1 MIHVS
6 SVNFLRYLSFH
17 QTTNMN
23 EFLIFIIDLL
33 KIALPAI
40 IVALAMYYLVKKHY
54 ERDHKIK
61 LLELRQKNAEVVLPI
76 RLQAYE
82 RIVLLLERITPSNLL
97 LRVGGAGQTA
107 AEYHRVLLNEIRNEF
122 NHNMSQQV
130 YMTEQAWQQVKHARE
145 DVVNLINK
153 TYKELPENSRGTDL
167 AKRILETVLATE
179 QDPTSRA
186 LTYVKQEIGQ
196 VF

>member
-1 MIHVS
+1 
-6 SVNFLRYLSFH
+6 
-17 QTTNMN
+17 MN
-23 EFLIFIIDLL
+23 EFLILIIDLL

-40 IVALAMYYLVKKHY
+40 IVALAMYALVKKHY
-54 ERDHKIK
+54 ERDYKVR

-82 RIVLLLERITPSNLL
+82 RVVLLLERITPSSML
-97 LRVGGAGQTA
+97 LRVGSAGQTA
-107 AEYHRVLLNEIRNEF
+107 AEYHRVLLSEIRNEF
-122 NHNMSQQV
+122 DHNLSQQV

-145 DVVNLINK
+145 DVAALINK
-153 TYKELPENSRGTDL
+153 TYHELPENARGTEL
-167 AKRILETVLATE
+167 AKRILENVLSTE
-179 QDPTSRA
+179 QDPTARA

>member
-1 MIHVS
+1 ME
-6 SVNFLRYLSFH
+6 
-17 QTTNMN
+17 Q
-23 EFLIFIIDLL
+23 FLIFIIDLL
-33 KIALPAI
+33 KIALPAL
-40 IVALAMYYLVKKHY
+40 IVAVAMYYLVKKNY
-54 ERDHKIK
+54 ERDYQVR

-82 RIVLLLERITPSNLL
+82 RVVLLLERITPSNLL
-97 LRVGGAGQTA
+97 LRVSAAGQTA
-107 AEYHRVLLNEIRNEF
+107 ADYHRVLLTEIRNEF

-145 DVVNLINK
+145 DVVSLINK
-153 TYKELPENSRGTDL
+153 TYQELPEGARGTDL

-179 QDPTSRA
+179 QDPTVRA
-186 LTYVKQEIGQ
+186 IAFVKQEIGQ